1 MWNTLNS
8 TWPKSMKETSF
19 IVGEIILKTMV
30 EENDA
35 KERETK
41 GHQPRIRGTHGK
53 GMERGLMP
61 V

>member
-1 MWNTLNS
+1 
-8 TWPKSMKETSF
+8 MKETSF
-19 IVGEIILKTMV
+19 IVGENILKAMV

-53 GMERGLMP
+53 GMERGHMP

>member
-1 MWNTLNS
+1 
-8 TWPKSMKETSF
+8 MKETSF